1 MVALGRAP
9 RPSIGPCS
17 RVTSEISVGSTSVFP
32 LRKMEY
38 AISPRP
44 TSSLSSLRP
53 SGDTALNSEGPAFG
67 PCANDWKTIIAQ
79 HVAIALILIVFTIFL
94 HLRHDGTSCLFVENA
109 DRIS

>member
-1 MVALGRAP
+1 MVALGLAP
-9 RPSIGPCS
+9 RPSIDPCS

-38 AISPRP
+38 AISPLL

-67 PCANDWKTIIAQ
+67 PCANDCKTAITQ
-79 HVAIALILIVFTIFL
+79 QTAIAPVFIGQTIFIVL
-94 HLRHDGTSCLFVENA
+94 LACTARGRRS
-109 DRIS
+109 